1 MPIRSP
7 GDVPGRT
14 VRDLGLPGRA
24 VTALTRAGIASVEDL
39 AVLTRPDLAAINGLG
54 TGMIA
59 AIRRVVPEPPANVRP
74 SAGSPDAAL
83 EEQRRPMADPA
94 PGAAEEESP
103 TAPSIP
109 SFASLRAP
117 RRRRPVDLLM
127 PEDPPAPAEPAVDR
141 AAPAPVPRPP
151 DYSDLLRLGVRLVR
165 AAAVVPGRVALWSVQ
180 EPVRCLRRL
189 LGEQV
194 GPAPAPRPGRG

>member
-24 VTALTRAGIASVEDL
+24 VAALTRAGIASVEDL
-39 AVLTRPDLAAINGLG
+39 AVLTRRDLAAINGLG

-74 SAGSPDAAL
+74 
-83 EEQRRPMADPA
+83 A

-117 RRRRPVDLLM
+117 RRRTPVDLLM

>member
-24 VTALTRAGIASVEDL
+24 VAALTRAGIASVEDL
-39 AVLTRPDLAAINGLG
+39 AVLTRRDLAAINGLG

-117 RRRRPVDLLM
+117 RRRTPVDLLM

-151 DYSDLLRLGVRLVR
+151 DYSDLLRLVR